1 MIVYQKR
8 FIEMVKSTGLTLLDV
23 ANVIKSSKR
32 RLMRKLKSKDRFNYF
47 ESKRIIDLFGAEKM
61 VSVINWKAINV
72 RCPF

>member
-47 ESKRIIDLFGAEKM
+47 ESKRIIDLFGADKM

-72 RCPF
+72 QCPF

>member
-47 ESKRIIDLFGAEKM
+47 ESKRIIDLFGADKM

>member
-8 FIEMVKSTGLTLLDV
+8 FIEMVKTTGVSLLDV
-23 ANVIKSSKR
+23 AKLIGISKR
-32 RLMRKLKSKDRFNYF
+32 QLLRRLKTKDRFNYF
-47 ESKRIIDLFGAEKM
+47 ESKYIIEFFGADKM